1 MTEHHDMLRHL
12 AFFEELGAM
21 DEADSDWRSVSAGLV
36 LMRLLDRWMLEGSDS
51 LDAHSVSGVRAAIGE
66 ISDNTPLRR
75 ILSSIVDAMTCTG
88 GVEMHSVTPRLMAYG
103 QALEYESKLALA
115 ADVYR
120 TIVAHANPIDDWDLA
135 IPAHNRLGATLL
147 QLGQLE
153 SAAAAYDEAGRVA
166 ANANDMMGVLR
177 SQVGR
182 AKVCIALGNIPQ
194 AEAELDDAILR
205 AEQPGLEDIRS
216 RALHDRA
223 HVAALR
229 GHYEGTIRYAYQALE
244 LSTSRRERD
253 RILGDI
259 AAGFSDL
266 GLLSVARDAYLVLV
280 ATAQEQYVRWMSE
293 LNLLEIVAREG
304 SEPQF
309 DKYRRSLEGEEFT
322 PQLRVIYLLHVGR
335 GYDLLGRSNE
345 GVPYLERAARL
356 ADEFKFNQLS
366 FEAERALAECRKRV
380 AQRPAQKP
388 VAVPESIRDVVY
400 VIEDMRR
407 LVGVS

>member
-1 MTEHHDMLRHL
+1 MIEHHDMLRHL
-12 AFFEELGAM
+12 AFFEELGTM
-21 DEADSDWRSVSAGLV
+21 DESDGDWRSVSAGLV
-36 LMRLLDRWMLEGSDS
+36 LMRLLDRWMLEGAAS
-51 LDAHSVSGVRAAIGE
+51 LDAHSVSGVRAAISE
-66 ISDNTPLRR
+66 IPDNTPLRR
-75 ILSSIVDAMTCTG
+75 ILGSIVNAMTCTG
-88 GVEMHSVTPRLMAYG
+88 GAEMHSVTPRLMAYG

-120 TIVAHANPIDDWDLA
+120 TIVAHANPVDDSDLA
-135 IPAHNRLGATLL
+135 VPAHNRLGATLL

-205 AEQPGLEDIRS
+205 AQQPGLEDIRS

-223 HVAALR
+223 HVAAMR
-229 GHYEGTIRYAYQALE
+229 GQYERTIQYAYQALE
-244 LSTSRRERD
+244 ISTSRRERD

-259 AAGFSDL
+259 AAGFTDL
-266 GLLSVARDAYLVLV
+266 GLLSVARDAYLVLA

-345 GVPYLERAARL
+345 GAPYLERAARL
-356 ADEFKFNQLS
+356 ADEYKFNQLS
-366 FEAERALAECRKRV
+366 FEAERALVECRKRV
-380 AQRPAQKP
+380 AQPRDRKS
-388 VAVPESIRDVVY
+388 VGVPESIRDVVY